1 MAKRIYETAAG
12 KSLSAWVILKGS
24 RVVAVVRAHY
34 GNSGH
39 VTVEVTQREAA
50 YLRCEAAQAK
60 LLKRA
65 LRSREAAY
73 NQWALQR
80 ASAGGYG
87 YDKTTA
93 ALAGL
98 WIDGHKLTNH
108 CGARIKSPKSNG
120 GLWPEGSKARRGYRF
135 ANYVNKQDGSPAGY
149 SDCYRQSGLDYL
161 RDLGYEIVEAL

>member
-87 YDKTTA
+87 YDK
-93 ALAGL
+93 LSSCLSRIFDGCPDAG
-98 WIDGHKLTNH
+98 
-108 CGARIKSPKSNG
+108 RSS
-120 GLWPEGSKARRGYRF
+120 
-135 ANYVNKQDGSPAGY
+135 
-149 SDCYRQSGLDYL
+149 CYRWLEDQ
-161 RDLGYEIVEAL
+161 GYVVIEVC